1 MKRASRR
8 ASPRLVWSIVLLLLP
23 NTAIFAENI
32 DPNNDG
38 SKYAWSENLGWLNAR
53 PGGPSGQGVQVG
65 DSSLTGWI
73 WSENAGWISLSCANT
88 SACGTS
94 SYGVVNDAC
103 GGLSGRAWS
112 ENAGWI
118 DFAPTTCG
126 SDPSCGVKIGPT
138 TGIFSGHAWSENAGW
153 ITFSATS
160 PVAYQVMTS
169 WRSTAPP
176 PAGSPSVTA
185 GKTGGSLILSWT
197 QLAGATRYDV
207 VQGTLST
214 LRSSHGSFQS
224 ATQACAA
231 NDTPTTSVTI
241 VGTPSAGDG
250 FWLLIRGGNCGG
262 AGTYDSTA
270 ASQAGPRDAGIAA
283 SGHGCP

>member
-1 MKRASRR
+1 MKRA
-8 ASPRLVWSIVLLLLP
+8 IVLLLLAT
-23 NTAIFAENI
+23 TATFAENV

-53 PGGPSGQGVQVG
+53 PGGPGGPGVQVG

-118 DFAPTTCG
+118 
-126 SDPSCGVKIGPT
+126 
-138 TGIFSGHAWSENAGW
+138 
-153 ITFSATS
+153 TFSATS
-160 PVAYQVMTS
+160 PVAYQVVTS

-176 PAGSPSVTA
+176 PAGSPRVTA
-185 GKTGGSLILSWT
+185 GKTGGSLVLSWT
-197 QLAGATRYDV
+197 ALAGATTYDV

-224 ATQACAA
+224 ATQVCAG
-231 NDTPTTSVTI
+231 NDTPATSVTI
-241 VGTPSAGDG
+241 VGTPGVGDG
-250 FWLLIRGGNCGG
+250 FWLLVRGGSCGG
-262 AGTYDSTA
+262 AGTYDSSA

-283 SGHGCP
+283 SGNGCP

>member
-1 MKRASRR
+1 MKRASPRP
-8 ASPRLVWSIVLLLLP
+8 SPRLVWSIVLLLLA

-53 PGGPSGQGVQVG
+53 PGGPSGPGVQVG

-118 DFAPTTCG
+118 DFAPTTCAG
-126 SDPSCGVKIGPT
+126 DPSCGVKIGPT
-138 TGIFSGHAWSENAGW
+138 TGIFSGRAWSENAGW

-160 PVAYQVMTS
+160 PVAYQVVTS
-169 WRSTAPP
+169 WRSMAPP

-185 GKTGGSLILSWT
+185 GKTGGNLILSWT
-197 QLAGATRYDV
+197 ALAGATTYDV
-207 VQGTLST
+207 VQGLLST
-214 LRSSHGSFQS
+214 LRSSHGIPWRLGPGCQR
-224 ATQACAA
+224 QAHWSPSSGRARETA
-231 NDTPTTSVTI
+231 S
-241 VGTPSAGDG
+241 GSSSAG
-250 FWLLIRGGNCGG
+250 RGGRDVQLAGG
-262 AGTYDSTA
+262 
-270 ASQAGPRDAGIAA
+270 AGPRDAGIAA
-283 SGHGCP
+283 SGNGCP